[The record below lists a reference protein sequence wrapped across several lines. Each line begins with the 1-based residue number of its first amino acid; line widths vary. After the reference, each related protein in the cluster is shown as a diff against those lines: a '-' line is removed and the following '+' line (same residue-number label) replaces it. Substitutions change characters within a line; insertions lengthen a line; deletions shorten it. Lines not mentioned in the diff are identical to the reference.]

1 MLIEPFGSSRSE
13 DIDETIPELP
23 EGTDDFI
30 PESRFLSDTDESIQE
45 LIQELNVE
53 DQPQEQEE
61 CAKDHVHQEDQV
73 STAEDTELVEE
84 REQQQLVFQGWLQVS
99 TQNIPIML

>member
-23 EGTDDFI
+23 EGT
-30 PESRFLSDTDESIQE
+30 
-45 LIQELNVE
+45 ELNVE